1 MDLKYQNE
9 VVKFECDLTKFK
21 EIELESYRW
30 TFEDINDIRNFEPI
44 YINDLKRKQDNCL
57 GFALSFFTKKEAG
70 IKRLKELTSNRE
82 KLFKKLGTHISSG
95 TLEKFDGIAGEP
107 DYINHFDFFVYQNV
121 ELKHKFTVSESI
133 A

>member
-9 VVKFECDLTKFK
+9 VAKFDCDLAKFK

-44 YINDLKRKQDNCL
+44 YINDPKRKQENCL

-70 IKRLKELTSNRE
+70 IKRLKDLTSNRE

-95 TLEKFDGIAGEP
+95 TLAEVDGIAGEP
-107 DYINHFDFFVYQNV
+107 DDIKHFDFFVYQNV
-121 ELKHKFTVSESI
+121 ELKHKFTVLESI

>member
-1 MDLKYQNE
+1 MELKYKNE
-9 VVKFECDLTKFK
+9 IATFDCDLTNFK

-30 TFEDINDIRNFEPI
+30 TFEDENDIRNFEPI
-44 YINDLKRKQDNCL
+44 YINDTKRKQDCCL

-95 TLEKFDGIAGEP
+95 ILKKVDGIAGEP
-107 DYINHFDFFVYQNV
+107 DDMKHFDFFVYQNV
-121 ELKHKFTVSESI
+121 ELKHKFTVIESK

>member
-9 VVKFECDLTKFK
+9 VAKFDCDLTKFK
-21 EIELESYRW
+21 EIELESFRW

-44 YINDLKRKQDNCL
+44 YINDSKRKQDNCL
-57 GFALSFFTKKEAG
+57 GFALSFFTKKDAG

-95 TLEKFDGIAGEP
+95 TLEKVDGIAGEP
-107 DYINHFDFFVYQNV
+107 DEIKHFDFFVYQNV
-121 ELKHKFTVSESI
+121 ELKHKFTVLESI